1 MLTKTI
7 TYQDFDGND
16 ITEEF
21 CFNLT
26 KSELTKMQL
35 SKDGGLAEWLE
46 RMINSRNNKEIM
58 NAFEQI
64 LLKAYGIR
72 SDDRKRFIKSE
83 EISREFQ
90 QTNAYDILFMD
101 LIENET
107 KMADFINALMPKDV
121 SDKIK
126 DRPVEEKINNIS
138 VV

>member
-46 RMINSRNNKEIM
+46 RMIKSRNNKEIM

-64 LLKAYGIR
+64 LLKSYGIR

-107 KMADFINALMPKDV
+107 KMADFINAVMPKEV
-121 SDKIK
+121 SEKVK
-126 DRPVEEKINNIS
+126 ERPVEEKIDNIS

>member
-46 RMINSRNNKEIM
+46 RMIKSRNNKEIM

-64 LLKAYGIR
+64 LLKSYGIR

-90 QTNAYDILFMD
+90 QTNAYDILFME

-107 KMADFINALMPKDV
+107 KMADFINAVMPKEV
-121 SDKIK
+121 SEKVK
-126 DRPVEEKINNIS
+126 ERPIEEKIDNIS